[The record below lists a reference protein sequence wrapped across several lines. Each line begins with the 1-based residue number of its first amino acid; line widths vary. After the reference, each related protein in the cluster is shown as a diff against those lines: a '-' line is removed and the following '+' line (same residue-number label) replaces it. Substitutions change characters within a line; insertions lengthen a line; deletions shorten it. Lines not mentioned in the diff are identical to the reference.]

1 MWVQTNIHIYSYTL
15 VLFYC
20 FLVACFVISC
30 SSLTHI
36 VTCKTRTKLKK
47 KKKKHNTTTEV
58 KGGVEARRS
67 RWGRYKES
75 EDNEEGGGWNE
86 TRYKYVHSININYVY
101 LLYLDE
107 GYILVYYQ

>member
-1 MWVQTNIHIYSYTL
+1 M
-15 VLFYC
+15 
-20 FLVACFVISC
+20 
-30 SSLTHI
+30 
-36 VTCKTRTKLKK
+36 
-47 KKKKHNTTTEV
+47 
-58 KGGVEARRS
+58 EARRS

-86 TRYKYVHSININYVY
+86 TRYKYVHSIKVNYIY

>member
-20 FLVACFVISC
+20 FLVVCFVISC

-36 VTCKTRTKLKK
+36 VTCKTRTKLKR
-47 KKKKHNTTTEV
+47 KKKHNTTTEV

-75 EDNEEGGGWNE
+75 EDNEEGGDGMKQDISMY
-86 TRYKYVHSININYVY
+86 TVLI
-101 LLYLDE
+101 
-107 GYILVYYQ
+107 